1 MRHFFIRL
9 IIVAIAL
16 IVTVNVVPGI
26 DVSGNG
32 LIAVLAMAL
41 ILGFINAVLRP
52 ILALLSCGFI
62 LLTLGL
68 FMLVINA
75 FTLWLSSQIAVNW
88 FGLGF
93 HVNGFWPA
101 FWGALVVSIVSFILS
116 LFFRGEERS

>member
-1 MRHFFIRL
+1 MRHFFIRW

-26 DVSGNG
+26 EVSGNG

-52 ILALLSCGFI
+52 ILAVLSCGFI

>member
-1 MRHFFIRL
+1 MKHLLIRW

-16 IVTVNVVPGI
+16 IVTVYVVPGI
-26 DVSGNG
+26 EVSGNG
-32 LIAVLAMAL
+32 LIAVLGMAI
-41 ILGFINAVLRP
+41 ILGFINAILRP
-52 ILALLSCGFI
+52 ILAILSCGFI

-93 HVNGFWPA
+93 YVRGFWPA
-101 FWGALVVSIVSFILS
+101 FWGALLISIVSFILS
-116 LFFRGEERS
+116 MFFKGEGA